1 MKRPSK
7 TFMDTNV
14 LLYLVSSDAAKADK
28 AESLLRLDPVISVQV
43 LNETVNVLRRK
54 MRMNWPDIT
63 EFLDLIRSFCTV
75 EPLTIATFER
85 GVLISQKYMLSFYD
99 SLIVSAALLSGC
111 DVLYSEDMQDGLF
124 VENELRIR
132 NPFEYF

>member
-28 AESLLRLDPVISVQV
+28 AESLLRLDPVISFQV
-43 LNETVNVLRRK
+43 LNETVNVLRQK

-63 EFLDLIRSFCTV
+63 EFLDLVRSFCTV
-75 EPLTIATFER
+75 EP
-85 GVLISQKYMLSFYD
+85 
-99 SLIVSAALLSGC
+99 
-111 DVLYSEDMQDGLF
+111 
-124 VENELRIR
+124 
-132 NPFEYF
+132 